1 MNYPSRATDE
11 EVLEMVRLRAAG
23 VSPSKIAIRF
33 GTYNSQVLDRT
44 NNVMKADLAESGEP
58 IREVMKH
65 YWERRK

>member
-1 MNYPSRATDE
+1 MNWPSRATDE
-11 EVLEMVRLRAAG
+11 EVLAMVRLRARG
-23 VSPSKIAIRF
+23 VSPSEIATRF

-58 IREVMKH
+58 TREVMKH

>member
-1 MNYPSRATDE
+1 MNPPSRATDE
-11 EVLEMVRLRAAG
+11 DVLEMVRLRHEG
-23 VSPSKIAIRF
+23 TSPSDIATRF

-65 YWERRK
+65 YWEKRK